1 MKMQF
6 NRYRNLEKYKEDV
19 LSLLLEKEAENNLP
33 ISIISNTDPSDTSE
47 WLMSTITDE
56 FGTIQLTALC
66 TKPFN
71 IVLSAPT
78 DEYNSDCI
86 KFLTDELSR
95 INFAPPGVFA
105 KTKLARDFTDNFLQN
120 ISKPMQQKKRILS
133 MVLMRLDKL
142 NAYEKAL
149 GSSRLLTEDD
159 LSYVPLW
166 EQAFCV
172 DCHLPAF
179 SLADNQER
187 IKTRIDK
194 NTHFIWVDKVPV
206 AQAVHGRDTP
216 NGAVI
221 TWVYT
226 PPLFRG
232 RGYATSVVA
241 ELSQS
246 RLNNGKKFCCLFAD
260 ANNPASRS
268 IYRKLGYY
276 DVDYYEQIEYV

>member
-6 NRYRNLEKYKEDV
+6 NRYRNLKKYKEDV
-19 LSLLLEKEAENNLP
+19 LSVLLEKETENNLP
-33 ISIISNTDPSDTSE
+33 ISILSNTDPTDTSE

-56 FGTIQLTALC
+56 FETIQLIALC

-71 IVLSAPT
+71 IVLSTPT
-78 DEYNSDCI
+78 DEYNSDCVKLLI
-86 KFLTDELSR
+86 DELSR
-95 INFAPPGVFA
+95 INFNPPGVFA
-105 KTKLARDFTDNFLQN
+105 KTKLAREFSENYLRKS
-120 ISKPMQQKKRILS
+120 SKSNQKTRVLS
-133 MVLMRLDKL
+133 MMLMKLYKL
-142 NAYEKAL
+142 NEYKKAR
-149 GSSRLLTEDD
+149 GFYRLLTEED
-159 LSYVPLW
+159 LSYVPQW

-179 SLADNQER
+179 SLAENHER
-187 IKTRIDK
+187 IRTRIDK
-194 NTHFIWVDKVPV
+194 NTHFIWVDSVPV

-232 RGYATSVVA
+232 RGYATTVVA

-268 IYRKLGYY
+268 IYNKLGYK
-276 DVDYYEQIEYV
+276 DIGAYEQIEYV